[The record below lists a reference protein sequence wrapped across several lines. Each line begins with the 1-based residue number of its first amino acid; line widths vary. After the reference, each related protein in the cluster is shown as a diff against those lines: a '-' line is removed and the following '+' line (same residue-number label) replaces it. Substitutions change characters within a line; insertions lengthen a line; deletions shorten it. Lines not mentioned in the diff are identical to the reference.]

1 MLFESFTGIF
11 RVIAIGGLGYV
22 ALVLMLR
29 VSGQRTLSK
38 LNAFDLVV
46 TVALGS
52 VLATVM
58 LSRSVPLAEGVTAL
72 ALLIVLQF
80 AITWMSVRFPVVDR
94 LVKSEP
100 ALVLS
105 DGKFLKRAM
114 LRQRLTE
121 DEVRAAVRASGEDDL
136 DAIAAVILETDGSLS
151 VIPHG

>member
-1 MLFESFTGIF
+1 MLFESWSGVA
-11 RVIAIGGLGYV
+11 RVLVIGPLAYV

-58 LSRSVPLAEGVTAL
+58 LSRSVPLAEGAAAL
-72 ALLIVLQF
+72 ALLILLQF
-80 AITWMSVRFPVVDR
+80 FITFFSVRWPAFDR

-100 ALVLS
+100 ALVFR
-105 DGKFLKRAM
+105 DGRFLVDAM
-114 LRQRLTE
+114 RRQRLTE
-121 DEVRAAVRASGEDDL
+121 DEVRSAIRAAGENEV

-151 VIPHG
+151 VVTR